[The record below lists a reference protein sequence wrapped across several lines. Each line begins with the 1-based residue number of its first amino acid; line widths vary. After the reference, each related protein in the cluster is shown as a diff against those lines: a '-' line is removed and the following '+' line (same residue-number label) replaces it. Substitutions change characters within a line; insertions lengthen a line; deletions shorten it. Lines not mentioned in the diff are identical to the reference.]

1 MNLVGALWIAV
12 GVGALVFA
20 GDAFLMKITG
30 RRRGAVGPESRL
42 VLFGIIMLLFG
53 IASIILGLYETL
65 HEASAGSASVSDMFP
80 GIVG

>member
-1 MNLVGALWIAV
+1 MNIMGALWIAV

-20 GDAFLMKITG
+20 GDAFLMKLTG
-30 RRRGAVGPESRL
+30 RRRGAVGPDSRV

-65 HEASAGSASVSDMFP
+65 HEASAA
-80 GIVG
+80 IVPL